1 MWSSTTLS
9 YLYILFFTNIYII
22 WGSVVWRILMYVFL
36 KSWMCDHWCKKQLCI
51 LSTKLFLYF
60 CLCYVIVEMW
70 KQTLCTKKYFS
81 IIYKQ
86 HCKKSQYTVVENLY
100 SSLTWHTSCTFPYIV
115 ILSCSFNFCLF
126 HKVDFFRKDFQAE
139 MFNWKKYFQYVLFK
153 FNLNVNLNRW
163 SLYKNVNKS
172 LNYCLFIYMYYIFDS
187 LSRNLFL
194 WKWCDDV

>member
-1 MWSSTTLS
+1 MCAICVSAVWSLHSYIYVYMSEWKNIKYELRHIKHPEFKMWSSTALS

-60 CLCYVIVEMW
+60 CLCYVIVKMW

-139 MFNWKKYFQYVLFK
+139 MFN
-153 FNLNVNLNRW
+153 
-163 SLYKNVNKS
+163 
-172 LNYCLFIYMYYIFDS
+172 
-187 LSRNLFL
+187 
-194 WKWCDDV
+194 